1 MTSVRRSPFA
11 VVRRVGRDGHR
22 PSAIRHRTL
31 LMATVLIAAMAA
43 PIAHACPVCF
53 GDPNSP
59 MAKSTSNGILFL
71 LGIVGFV
78 QIGFV
83 ALFFS
88 FWRRARALKKFRE
101 QFHVV
106 KGGAI

>member
-1 MTSVRRSPFA
+1 MMGNGAWGTGHGERNQAVTEIGAAGNRHPSP
-11 VVRRVGRDGHR
+11 VT
-22 PSAIRHRTL
+22 RHL
-31 LMATVLIAAMAA
+31 LVVLIAILA
-43 PIAHACPVCF
+43 PIVANACPVCF

-59 MAKSTSNGILFL
+59 MTKGTSNGILFL

-78 QIGFV
+78 QVSFV

-88 FWRRARALKKFRE
+88 FWRRAKALKKFKE

-106 KGGAI
+106 H

>member
-1 MTSVRRSPFA
+1 MNEFRISNFGFRSAMLVMLTMLATS
-11 VVRRVGRDGHR
+11 
-22 PSAIRHRTL
+22 
-31 LMATVLIAAMAA
+31 AAS
-43 PIAHACPVCF
+43 ACPVCF

-59 MAKSTSNGILFL
+59 MTKGASNGILFL

-78 QIGFV
+78 QLGFV

-88 FWRRARALKKFRE
+88 FWRRAKAHRKFKE

-106 KGGAI
+106 KGGVI